1 MVTTHRGVE
10 ARRNNY
16 VEMLQ
21 VVYTHLLEETE
32 GSVHPRPQVTSNQP
46 GIAISDV
53 STIQESALKLP
64 LVHRSCDFWLI
75 ITFAIS
81 PLMNH

>member
-1 MVTTHRGVE
+1 MDVE

-16 VEMLQ
+16 VEMLH
-21 VVYTHLLEETE
+21 VVYTHLLEEAE

-46 GIAISDV
+46 EIAISDV

-75 ITFAIS
+75 ITFAIA
-81 PLMNH
+81 LHMNH